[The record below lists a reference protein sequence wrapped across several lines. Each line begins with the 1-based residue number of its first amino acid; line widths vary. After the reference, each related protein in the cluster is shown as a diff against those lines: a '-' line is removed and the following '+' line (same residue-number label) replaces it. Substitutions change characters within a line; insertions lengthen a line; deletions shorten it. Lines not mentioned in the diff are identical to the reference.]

1 MSNLSMRTDDDNGL
15 AVATVSILV
24 AGVSAK
30 GLISRTMITGDA
42 AGQTKPTTAGGIYT
56 CGIGGVLAGRALVKS
71 VRKND
76 DSFLRGYQKAW
87 SFMFKGEFDKL
98 LVMRKV
104 VERLDNRAID
114 ALFSMVT
121 RSEIKDIASTVDFDF
136 HSTALLKILLGRKR
150 SKIIKTI
157 LGNEMRRFLNI

>member
-1 MSNLSMRTDDDNGL
+1 
-15 AVATVSILV
+15 
-24 AGVSAK
+24 
-30 GLISRTMITGDA
+30 
-42 AGQTKPTTAGGIYT
+42 
-56 CGIGGVLAGRALVKS
+56 
-71 VRKND
+71 
-76 DSFLRGYQKAW
+76 
-87 SFMFKGEFDKL
+87 MFKGEFDKL
-98 LVMRKV
+98 LLMRKV

-136 HSTALLKILLGRKR
+136 HSTALLKILLGRNR

>member
-1 MSNLSMRTDDDNGL
+1 
-15 AVATVSILV
+15 
-24 AGVSAK
+24 
-30 GLISRTMITGDA
+30 
-42 AGQTKPTTAGGIYT
+42 
-56 CGIGGVLAGRALVKS
+56 
-71 VRKND
+71 
-76 DSFLRGYQKAW
+76 
-87 SFMFKGEFDKL
+87 
-98 LVMRKV
+98 MRKV

-136 HSTALLKILLGRKR
+136 HSTALLKILLGRNR